1 MRIHILTAFIMATI
15 TSSATPSADQAVTQT
30 TALDS
35 SRVYDI
41 DEVTVVRQ
49 SKDRFLL
56 RRQPISSTMLSA
68 AELDAAHVT
77 DLRGAATFVPNFV
90 MPKYGS
96 RYTSAMYVRGI
107 G

>member
-77 DLRGAATFVPNFV
+77 DLR
-90 MPKYGS
+90 
-96 RYTSAMYVRGI
+96 
-107 G
+107 

>member
-56 RRQPISSTMLSA
+56 RRQPISSTML
-68 AELDAAHVT
+68 
-77 DLRGAATFVPNFV
+77 
-90 MPKYGS
+90 
-96 RYTSAMYVRGI
+96 
-107 G
+107 

>member
-1 MRIHILTAFIMATI
+1 
-15 TSSATPSADQAVTQT
+15 
-30 TALDS
+30 
-35 SRVYDI
+35 
-41 DEVTVVRQ
+41 
-49 SKDRFLL
+49 
-56 RRQPISSTMLSA
+56 MLSA

-107 G
+107 GSRVNSPAVGIYSDGMPLIGKSAFF

>member
-49 SKDRFLL
+49 S
-56 RRQPISSTMLSA
+56 
-68 AELDAAHVT
+68 
-77 DLRGAATFVPNFV
+77 
-90 MPKYGS
+90 
-96 RYTSAMYVRGI
+96 
-107 G
+107 